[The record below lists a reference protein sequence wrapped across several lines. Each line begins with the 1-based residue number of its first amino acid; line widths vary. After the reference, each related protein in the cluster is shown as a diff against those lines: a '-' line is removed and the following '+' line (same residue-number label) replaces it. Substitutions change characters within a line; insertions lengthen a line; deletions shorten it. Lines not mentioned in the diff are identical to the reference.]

1 MKKGRDLTKFNG
13 LMIKAIGAESMIVI
27 YKLYETYL
35 GNNMTFSGVVPTWF
49 VFLILLVPVSPLIGK
64 VLKKDGNK
72 ISETD
77 GDLAKLISNLKGE
90 E

>member
-1 MKKGRDLTKFNG
+1 MKKNRDLTKFNG

-35 GNNMTFSGVVPTWF
+35 GNNMTFGGVVPTWF

-77 GDLAKLISNLKGE
+77 GDLAKLINNLKGE

>member
-1 MKKGRDLTKFNG
+1 MKKCRDLTKFNR

-35 GNNMTFSGVVPTWF
+35 GKNMTFGGVVPTWF

-64 VLKKDGNK
+64 VLKKDDNK

-77 GDLAKLISNLKGE
+77 GDLANLISNLKGE

>member
-90 E
+90 K

>member
-1 MKKGRDLTKFNG
+1 MKKNRDLTKFNG

-27 YKLYETYL
+27 YKLYEMYL
-35 GNNMTFSGVVPTWF
+35 GNNMTFGGVIPTWF
-49 VFLILLVPVSPLIGK
+49 VFLTLLVPVSPLIGK
-64 VLKKDGNK
+64 VLKKDDNK

>member
-1 MKKGRDLTKFNG
+1 MKKSRNLTKFNG

-35 GNNMTFSGVVPTWF
+35 GNNMTLGGVIPTWF

-64 VLKKDGNK
+64 LLKKDNDK
-72 ISETD
+72 ISESN
-77 GDLAKLISNLKGE
+77 GDLAELISNLKGE
-90 E
+90 D

>member
-1 MKKGRDLTKFNG
+1 MKKNRDLTKFNG
-13 LMIKAIGAESMIVI
+13 LMIKAIGAESMIVT

-35 GNNMTFSGVVPTWF
+35 GNNMTFGGVVPTWF